1 MPKSK
6 LLWADI
12 LILVVII
19 PFIVLWVMAG
29 IGWAF
34 AMFAMVTILLILTLR
49 NSRIKKERD
58 YEYEDSDEEL
68 YIIERRRTPPETSID
83 RARKW

>member
-6 LLWADI
+6 LIWADI

-29 IGWAF
+29 VGWAF

-58 YEYEDSDEEL
+58 YEYEDSAEEL
-68 YIIERRRTPPETSID
+68 YTIERRQRSPESSVY
-83 RARKW
+83 RASKW